1 MNKYSK
7 ASAEAVI
14 QNYSKAFELFSKA
27 ASQGLI
33 DAQRALGIMYHL
45 GLGMEVD
52 QVSAYMWFEIA
63 AACDFDNRL
72 EDMRSKMSDKL
83 ETSEI
88 EHAKVKGKSLAKK
101 TLTGPIQINNF

>member
-33 DAQRALGIMYHL
+33 DAQRALGVMYHL
-45 GLGMEVD
+45 GLGMEVE
-52 QVSAYMWFEIA
+52 VRFRRI
-63 AACDFDNRL
+63 CG
-72 EDMRSKMSDKL
+72 SKL
-83 ETSEI
+83 PPHVI
-88 EHAKVKGKSLAKK
+88 LIIV
-101 TLTGPIQINNF
+101 